1 MLDLYASTTVAKCST
16 QSSNWK
22 YLFGEEHQLSP
33 VNESPIKIAAP
44 LAAPMH
50 TVVAKPRVVEKAKKK

>member
-1 MLDLYASTTVAKCST
+1 MLDLYASTMVAKCPA

-22 YLFGEEHQLSP
+22 YLFGGEHQLSLA
-33 VNESPIKIAAP
+33 NESSIKIAAP

-50 TVVAKPRVVEKAKKK
+50 TVTAKPRVVERAKKK